1 MRIWPRY
8 GQRWRALVFTVL
20 LAAVLP
26 ACTGVGGGGGDEGGI
41 GNTPPQ
47 ITSLNFTAV
56 RNTQFAGQLTAVDPD
71 LEALTFEG
79 VTQTTS
85 GPIAVQGNGSFTY
98 TPSPNFLGRDQ
109 FIARVTDARGA
120 STSATITINVVPPVN
135 QAPTLT
141 STIFTTRQA
150 TPLSAQLTASDPEN
164 DLPITFALVTPSANG
179 TVTVAANGAF
189 TYSPVATFTGAD
201 SFTVR
206 VTDSRGASRVG
217 TVTITVTQAPNQP
230 PTITSLTFTVISG
243 RPFNGQLTAVDPENQ
258 TFTFQL
264 VSQPANGAVTVQPSG
279 AFVYTP
285 NVGFTGPT
293 DTWVARVTDALGAF
307 SDATIT
313 MNVVANRAPVAV
325 DDVYDNDP
333 ATTTIPNYTIVSP
346 TEISLNVT
354 ANDTDADNDPL
365 VAQLEAS
372 VPVFGGTSAVA
383 DAGNIRVTLPAGFRG
398 LVRLQYRARDPSNA
412 TSNLATAIAFVDTAA
427 FNVSFIGNEFAGGT
441 NELALADLL
450 QPARRVNGVLAA
462 GNVTSYVTS
471 ANGRTFAYV
480 VDRLN
485 AFFATS
491 AALGTGNALYTATA
505 GPGTQHQRTTI
516 SADGTRVCSTYYDGS
531 VNTSLGAIGAP
542 RSFVVEVANPT
553 AGVAVPLT
561 NRPVCFDFR
570 ANGTDILFLGQE
582 ADPSF
587 RDGLYQA
594 AASAPTVLSLLTRAG
609 IYGTFVLQP
618 DKVFLTPDTSRALL
632 VLSQAGSRGVYDL
645 SLAAS
650 GSETLISQQFG
661 LIGALAASPAR
672 DRVAFSRPQAA
683 LGDPFALI
691 GYDRAAAQT
700 PVTLYTDPAVNADFP
715 AFSPDG
721 SRVAYV
727 TVPASGALGLCD
739 TAFGGPFGCNALLPG
754 FAVDATSLITYDSTA
769 SNLIV
774 AARQAAGDFKLY
786 QVPRAAG
793 GSTELTPNNLSLQPA
808 QNFFVNADSTVIA
821 VALRESTGGPIRVFL
836 INRAVPGQA
845 LQVSGPSTQ
854 VERGS
859 VRLVPR

>member
-8 GQRWRALVFTVL
+8 WQGWRALVFTVL

-56 RNTQFAGQLTAVDPD
+56 RNTQFTGQLTAVDPD

-427 FNVSFIGNEFAGGT
+427 FNVSFIGNEFGASR
-441 NELALADLL
+441 ELALADLL
-450 QPARRVNGVLAA
+450 QPARRVNGELAA
-462 GNVTSYVTS
+462 GNVTGYVTS

-485 AFFATS
+485 AFFATT
-491 AALGTGNALYTATA
+491 AALGTGYALYTAVA
-505 GPGTQHQRTTI
+505 APGSQHTRTTI
-516 SADGTRVCSTYYDGS
+516 NADGTRICSTYFDSSGGG
-531 VNTSLGAIGAP
+531 NGEF
-542 RSFVVEVANPT
+542 RSFVADSAAPT
-553 AGVAVPLT
+553 AVAAMPT
-561 NRPVCFDFR
+561 ANRPICFQFR
-570 ANGTDILFLGQE
+570 SNGTDILLLGQQ
-582 ADPSF
+582 ATAPF
-587 RDGLYQA
+587 GDGLYQA
-594 AASAPTVLSLLTRAG
+594 AATAPATLNLLTRPGFYDA
-609 IYGTFVLQP
+609 FFWQQ
-618 DKVFLTPDTSRALL
+618 DKVFVSPDTNR
-632 VLSQAGSRGVYDL
+632 VLFMQQRGGTAQTVYDL
-645 SLAAS
+645 NLAAP
-650 GSETLISQQFG
+650 GTETALSQDFDI
-661 LIGALAASPAR
+661 IGQVAASPNR
-672 DRVAFSRPQAA
+672 DRVAFAA
-683 LGDPFALI
+683 PASTAPPFRLLGF
-691 GYDRAAAQT
+691 DRAAPTT
-700 PVTLYTDPAVNADFP
+700 PVILNSDNDVNNNAGTSV
-715 AFSPDG
+715 FSGDG
-721 SRVAYV
+721 LRVAYS
-727 TVPASGALGLCD
+727 TASNNTLCD
-739 TAFGGPFGCNALLPG
+739 TAFAGPFGCAALLTG
-754 FAVDATSLITYDSTA
+754 FSIDSTSLFSYDSTA
-769 SNLIV
+769 ANVIV
-774 AARQAAGDFKLY
+774 AARQAGTDYRLL
-786 QVPRAAG
+786 QVPRPAG
-793 GSTELTPNNLSLQPA
+793 GPTDLAPNNLLLQPG
-808 QNFFVNADSTVIA
+808 QGFVLTADSAVVA
-821 VALRESTGGPIRVFL
+821 VALRESPTSPIRVYL
-836 INRAVPGQA
+836 INRAVPGQV
-845 LQVSGPSTQ
+845 LQVSGPSSDI
-854 VERGS
+854 ERGS
-859 VRLVPR
+859 VRFVPR